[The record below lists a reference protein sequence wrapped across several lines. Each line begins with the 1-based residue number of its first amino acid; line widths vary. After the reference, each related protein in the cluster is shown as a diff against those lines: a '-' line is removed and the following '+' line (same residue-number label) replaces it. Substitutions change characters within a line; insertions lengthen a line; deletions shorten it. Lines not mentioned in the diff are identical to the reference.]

1 MKNNTLVTIG
11 IPFYNASEYLELAI
25 RSILSQTYENWE
37 LILLDDGSSDNSVSI
52 ATKFDKDP
60 RVRVISDYKNKGL
73 PYRLNQISALAKGE
87 YYARMD
93 ADDILHP
100 ERIKIQV
107 EYLLQNPGIDVVGT
121 AAITI
126 DSNNFIIGSRSIVK
140 SHDFSIK
147 TILRK
152 GLFIHPS
159 IMGATTWFKNN
170 PYDERAIR
178 IEDLELWIASCDTSI
193 FSLIDL
199 PCLFY
204 RDGGESTLKKYIAN
218 SMSSFYVVRK
228 HWKKI
233 GVFYSSSYFLGKI
246 SKMIVYMIADQFN
259 FTERLVRITRSD
271 SILDDDLK
279 KYQASLDKILEQIRE

>member
-60 RVRVISDYKNKGL
+60 RVRVICDYKNKGL
-73 PYRLNQISALAKGE
+73 SYRLNQISELAKGE

-93 ADDILHP
+93 ADDIMHP

-107 EYLLQNPGIDVVGT
+107 EYLLKNPDIDVVG
-121 AAITI
+121 ASAITI
-126 DSNNFIIGSRSIVK
+126 DSNNRIIGLRGIVK
-140 SHDFSIK
+140 NHDFSVK

-159 IMGATTWFKNN
+159 IMGTTTWFKNN
-170 PYDERAIR
+170 PYDEKAVR
-178 IEDLELWIASCDTSI
+178 IEDLELWIASCDTST
-193 FSLIDL
+193 FSLIDFT
-199 PCLFY
+199 CLFY
-204 RDGGESTLKKYIAN
+204 RDGGEPTLKKYITN
-218 SMSSFYVVRK
+218 SMSSFYVIRK
-228 HWKKI
+228 HRKKI
-233 GVFYSSSYFLGKI
+233 GLFYSSSYFLGKI
-246 SKMIVYMIADQFN
+246 TKMIVYMIADQFN
-259 FTERLVRITRSD
+259 LTERLVRITRSN

-279 KYQASLDKILEQIRE
+279 TCQANLDKILKQIR